1 MKVMLKTLLAFLLYG
16 VMQIVCGLIVAL
28 PSLSKGGGKPSL
40 TALVTVALLLSGVLT
55 VLIVWRPLR
64 MIRLPGAF
72 CVPSVG
78 WGTLLTGL
86 LGGVACVVATDLMG
100 EMADLADN
108 TIETLVD
115 IAATPLGALA
125 ISVVGPLCEE
135 LVFREGI
142 QGCLHRSG
150 IHPMLAI
157 VVSAVLFGILHLN
170 PAQTFV
176 AILIGITL
184 GILYYR
190 TGSVWLCGLLHI
202 MNNSLAVVEMRV
214 LGTDALTFRLTDA
227 IGGKAVAVVVM
238 LLCLL
243 LSAGL
248 LLLFWRKTSKTDG

>member
-1 MKVMLKTLLAFLLYG
+1 MLKALLAFLLYG

-28 PSLSKGGGKPSL
+28 PSLLKGGGKPSL
-40 TALVTVALLLSGVLT
+40 SVSLALSLLLSGVLT

-72 CVPSVG
+72 SVPSAG

-100 EMADLADN
+100 EMTSLPDN
-108 TIETLVD
+108 TMEALLG

-125 ISVVGPLCEE
+125 ISLVGPVSEE

-157 VVSAVLFGILHLN
+157 LVSALLFGILHLN
-170 PAQTFV
+170 PAQSFFAALV
-176 AILIGITL
+176 GISL

-202 MNNSLAVVEMRV
+202 MNNTLAVLEMRV
-214 LGTDALTFRLTDA
+214 LGQDALTFRLTDWV
-227 IGGKAVAVVVM
+227 GGKAVAVVVM

-248 LLLFWRKTSKTDG
+248 LLLFWRKTGKSGG